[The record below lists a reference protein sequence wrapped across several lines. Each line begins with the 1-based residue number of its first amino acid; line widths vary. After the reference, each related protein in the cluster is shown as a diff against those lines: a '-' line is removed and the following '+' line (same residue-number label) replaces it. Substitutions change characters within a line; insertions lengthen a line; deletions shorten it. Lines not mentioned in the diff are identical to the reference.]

1 MEKIKLWIVDN
12 IFKEPLFWTALTLGL
27 TTKAKEFGIAENSP
41 WLQLLQVILG
51 AAAASFV
58 GAKIN
63 HNTTLTKENTA
74 ITKETKAVAED
85 TKSIAV
91 NTIVMTN
98 DAKVAAEQAKDT
110 AVETKTDLA
119 KKIEEIKP

>member
-1 MEKIKLWIVDN
+1 MDKLKLWIVDN

-27 TTKAKEFGIAENSP
+27 TTKAKEFGIPENSP
-41 WLQLLQVILG
+41 WIQLLQVILG

-74 ITKETKAVAED
+74 LTKETHTAVQD
-85 TKSIAV
+85 TQIMAQ
-91 NTIVMTN
+91 
-98 DAKVAAEQAKDT
+98 DAKTAAEEAKTT
-110 AVETKTDLA
+110 AAETKDELKA
-119 KKIEEIKP
+119 EIKEIKPVNGKN